1 MPKNAPYHHPMR
13 KTRLRAPAAR
23 ARRINQIGAY
33 FDASSGCQLIIARP
47 SAEPTLWEAFLQGAR
62 ASYRRHGVERVLEYA
77 NIVGGHQ
84 TALFFAA
91 VTRDGRVVGGMRAQ
105 GPYLAFGQA
114 HALQEWAGRTGSEEL
129 RHEITQR
136 IPAGVIEMKTG
147 WVL

>member
-1 MPKNAPYHHPMR
+1 MHPTITQMR
-13 KTRLRAPAAR
+13 KTRLRAPASQAH
-23 ARRINQIGAY
+23 RINQIGAY
-33 FDASSGCQLIIARP
+33 FDASSGCQLVIARP

-105 GPYLAFGQA
+105 DHIWQWGRLTRCKNGPA
-114 HALQEWAGRTGSEEL
+114 ALDLTNSVTRLPSGYR
-129 RHEITQR
+129 
-136 IPAGVIEMKTG
+136 PASSR
-147 WVL
+147 